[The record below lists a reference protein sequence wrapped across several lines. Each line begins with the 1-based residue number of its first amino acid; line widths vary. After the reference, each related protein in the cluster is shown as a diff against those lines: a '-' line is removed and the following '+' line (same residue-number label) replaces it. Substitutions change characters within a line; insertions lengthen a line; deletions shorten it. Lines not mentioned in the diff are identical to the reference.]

1 MKYVI
6 GIDGGNT
13 KTDYFLFDIEGNFID
28 RINDGT
34 CSHEAIGFEKA
45 EEIIKNNVTTLLNR
59 NNLTFNDIEAGAFGL
74 AGIDNHIQQIQMS
87 DLLRRVGFTRFEAD
101 NDGYLGLF
109 AGTSKGYGICSI
121 NGTGT
126 VAAGVDPQGRRLQ
139 VGGIGPLVGDDAGGS
154 YIARM
159 AIRAVYDSFYRCG
172 EPTIMAKPVFEIF
185 EIDRPLQLMLAI
197 GDFGYGKQNMTKLTR
212 LVFQSANQGD
222 KPALDILKES
232 AKQLAKTA
240 AGCARN
246 LAFDKDID
254 IVLAGSVWVK
264 AESPALFNYFKEYMK
279 EFLPN
284 KDLNY
289 NTLKEP
295 PATGAVLWA
304 LSLCGVD
311 CFSPAIKQKVV
322 TAVRE
327 NIS

>member
-28 RINDGT
+28 WINDGT
-34 CSHEAIGFEKA
+34 CSHESVGFEKA
-45 EEIIKNNVTTLLNR
+45 EELISKNVKTMLDRHNIS
-59 NNLTFNDIEAGAFGL
+59 FNDIQAGGFGL
-74 AGIDNHIQQIQMS
+74 AGIDNHIQQGQMS
-87 DLLRRVGFTRFEAD
+87 DILRRVGFTRFEAD

-126 VAAGVDPQGRRLQ
+126 VATGVDPKGQRLQ

-154 YIARM
+154 YIGRM

-172 EPTIMAKPVFEIF
+172 EPTIMKKTVFELFGI
-185 EIDRPLQLMLAI
+185 EKKEQLMVAI
-197 GDFGYGKQNMTKLTR
+197 GDFNYKNMTTLTR
-212 LVFQSANQGD
+212 CVFQSANQGD
-222 KPALDILKES
+222 KPALDILSEC

-246 LAFDKDID
+246 LSFDKDIE

-264 AESPALFNYFKEYMK
+264 GESPALLDYFKEYMSG
-279 EFLPN
+279 FLPD
-284 KDLNY
+284 KDLSY
-289 NTLKEP
+289 NMIKEP

-322 TAVRE
+322 TAVRGH
-327 NIS
+327 IS